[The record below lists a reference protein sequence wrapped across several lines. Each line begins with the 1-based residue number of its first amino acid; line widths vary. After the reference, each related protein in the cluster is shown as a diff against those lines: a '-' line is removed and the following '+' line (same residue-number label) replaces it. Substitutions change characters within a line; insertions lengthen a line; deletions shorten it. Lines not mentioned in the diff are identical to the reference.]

1 MSFQRREARM
11 WRQVPQGRTEALL
24 STCQPPCPIMLDQ
37 ASARGAQTAMPN
49 KAPHRLMHACAA
61 RQL

>member
-1 MSFQRREARM
+1 M